1 VIITP
6 YCWRCGQALIRPE
19 SRFCDNCGA
28 SVSGSNDYVTPDER
42 TNFDRNVA
50 TLFTLVGIG
59 AIIVGVIGGIG
70 ALSLGELFP
79 GIWAYSAL
87 AVIGGL
93 AAGGILLYLAHRIK
107 EKI

>member
-1 VIITP
+1 MP
-6 YCWRCGQALIRPE
+6 NCWRCGQPLIRPE

-28 SVSGSNDYVTPDER
+28 SVSRSNDYITHDER
-42 TNFDRNVA
+42 TDFDGNVA

-70 ALSLGELFP
+70 ALSLREFFP
-79 GIWAYSAL
+79 GIGAYSAL
-87 AVIGGL
+87 VVIGGL
-93 AAGGILLYLAHRIK
+93 AGGGILLYLAHRIK